1 MPLSWTEIRDRA
13 TAFQKRWKDDTS
25 EQAELQS
32 FWAEFLNIFG
42 VDRKKVGIYEKQ
54 VHLKRA
60 RAVKNG
66 RIDLFWP
73 GKLLVEM
80 KSAGQDVDKAFAQA
94 ADYFEALPRQLCLS
108 PATRGQSSH
117 WLARCVSSDSTRQ
130 QDRSV

>member
-25 EQAELQS
+25 EQAESQS

-80 KSAGQDVDKAFAQA
+80 NA
-94 ADYFEALPRQLCLS
+94 YR
-108 PATRGQSSH
+108 TR
-117 WLARCVSSDSTRQ
+117 
-130 QDRSV
+130 